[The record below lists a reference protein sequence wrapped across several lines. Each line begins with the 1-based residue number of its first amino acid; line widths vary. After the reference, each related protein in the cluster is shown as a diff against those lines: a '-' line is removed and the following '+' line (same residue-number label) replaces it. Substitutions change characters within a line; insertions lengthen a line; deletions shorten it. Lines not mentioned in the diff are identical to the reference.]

1 VHLAVIF
8 LTAVVVMDEEMT
20 GVTIVMT
27 MIDAATIEIMTEMD
41 TETREMIVGILI
53 MIVEEGMVL
62 ANRFI
67 LQEEEEGMTTATV
80 IRILVVIE
88 VVVEIELSPIQ
99 VGEADKVVD
108 GRMAM
113 ATEAI
118 IKVVGILREEATT
131 RILLQILQLGKL
143 HRNSQQLQKR
153 RVNCSRSMARIR
165 Q

>member
-1 VHLAVIF
+1 MPTLVHLAVIF

-118 IKVVGILREEATT
+118 IEVVGILREEATT
-131 RILLQILQLGKL
+131 RILLQILQLGL
-143 HRNSQQLQKR
+143 PNYLFCETCLILLQ
-153 RVNCSRSMARIR
+153 
-165 Q
+165 